1 MGISLIMGT
10 GVAISKFNKGGR
22 DNKLNRSR
30 EGDGRGSDREL
41 KIATKRGQQFG
52 NREQSMGR
60 GK

>member
-1 MGISLIMGT
+1 M
-10 GVAISKFNKGGR
+10 AISKFNKGGR
-22 DNKLNRSR
+22 GHKLNRSR

-52 NREQSMGR
+52 NREQSMGK